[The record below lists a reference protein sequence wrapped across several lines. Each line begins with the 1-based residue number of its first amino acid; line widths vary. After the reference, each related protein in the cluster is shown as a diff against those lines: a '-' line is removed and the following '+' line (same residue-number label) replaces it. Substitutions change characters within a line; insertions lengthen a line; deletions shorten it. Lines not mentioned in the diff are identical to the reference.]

1 MVRFLNHSMTRE
13 KRLSIILELKMRFLF
28 TAISKANKIRNA
40 KSIWVT
46 KTRVEK
52 SAEKEEIGSRKLDI
66 EQNSFALVSSR
77 KVDKHARLSKV

>member
-46 KTRVEK
+46 KTKVRK
-52 SAEKEEIGSRKLDI
+52 SAEKQEIGS
-66 EQNSFALVSSR
+66 
-77 KVDKHARLSKV
+77 

>member
-46 KTRVEK
+46 KTKVRK
-52 SAEKEEIGSRKLDI
+52 SAEKEEIGS
-66 EQNSFALVSSR
+66 
-77 KVDKHARLSKV
+77 

>member
-46 KTRVEK
+46 KTKVRK
-52 SAEKEEIGSRKLDI
+52 SAEKEEIGC
-66 EQNSFALVSSR
+66 
-77 KVDKHARLSKV
+77 

>member
-46 KTRVEK
+46 KTKVRK
-52 SAEKEEIGSRKLDI
+52 SAEKEEIG
-66 EQNSFALVSSR
+66 F
-77 KVDKHARLSKV
+77 